1 MNEVY
6 SLFLAGSIS
15 DTTIEKKL
23 FLSPEKNQIKEFFRS
38 EQALMTDA
46 VITEYAGTRRND
58 TISRFYQYGSGGVR
72 VLDGRKN
79 IKRLY
84 LFDPASDMMTECDP
98 TRTDRILRRFV
109 FDRMGMVEESFT
121 HGSRPRTFR
130 YEQGGQQIVV
140 REGGEYGQ
148 VGKSISFEGNGIAE
162 TGWGRNGEIERVF
175 VFEAGNDT
183 ITERTGGWFGNVER
197 TIILK
202 GINAS
207 LFREPE
213 AFLQFLMFTEW
224 SANDREEVIQEQ
236 VAKIRGGSTSG
247 SSRSPYAYTG
257 DRRASADTGM
267 VWGREPVQ
275 RNPALRQ
282 DARSVRTSRSNLAD
296 AGIDFISDGDTAGQE
311 IPLGGEPPSRQSSNI
326 SFEERLHRDQAGGPR
341 FSAGKSVEI
350 PIQERF
356 ESARNEREK
365 LSLGKSVEIPIQER
379 FESARNEREK
389 LSLGKSVEIPL
400 QERFENARSERE
412 KLSLGKSVE
421 IPLEERFENA
431 RSEREKLS
439 KGKSADIPYS
449 ERKAGRGR

>member
-1 MNEVY
+1 MKFT
-6 SLFLAGSIS
+6 LFLAGSKFV
-15 DTTIEKKL
+15 TLKIEKKL

-84 LFDPASDMMTECDP
+84 RFDPASDMMTERDP
-98 TRTDRILRRFV
+98 TRPDRILRRFV
-109 FDRMGMVEESFT
+109 FDRMGMLEETFS

-130 YEQGGQQIVV
+130 YEQGGSQIAV

-148 VGKSISFEGNGIAE
+148 VGKTITFEENGIAE
-162 TGWGRNGEIERVF
+162 TGWGRNGDIERVF
-175 VFEAGNDT
+175 VFESGNDT
-183 ITERTGGWFGNVER
+183 ITERAGGWFGDVER
-197 TIILK
+197 TIHFK

-224 SANDREEVIQEQ
+224 SANDRDEVIQEE
-236 VAKIRGGSTSG
+236 VTKIRNGGTAG

-257 DRRASADTGM
+257 ERHTSTDTG
-267 VWGREPVQ
+267 VAGGRGHAPCI
-275 RNPALRQ
+275 PALRQ
-282 DARSVRTSRSNLAD
+282 DATSARTSRGNMAD
-296 AGIDFISDGDTAGQE
+296 AGIDFISDSDTSGQD
-311 IPLGGEPPSRQSSNI
+311 IPLRRVSPSRQSSQI
-326 SFEERLHRDQAGGPR
+326 SFEERLHPDQADGQR

-356 ESARNEREK
+356 EKARSEREP
-365 LSLGKSVEIPIQER
+365 LSKGRSVEISIQER
-379 FESARNEREK
+379 FESARNEREPLSKGRSAEISLDERFGSAHSEKEK
-389 LSLGKSVEIPL
+389 LSMGKSVEIPL
-400 QERFENARSERE
+400 DERFESARR
-412 KLSLGKSVE
+412 
-421 IPLEERFENA
+421 
-431 RSEREKLS
+431 EREKLS
-439 KGKSADIPYS
+439 KGKSAEIPYS
-449 ERKAGRGR
+449 ERKAGRDR